1 LVTRVVPD
9 ADLEASTRALAADIA
24 ANAPLSLRTMKAAIN
39 EANGFRNKKP
49 SPELA
54 AQAAATRKSDDLQ
67 EGLRAVF
74 EKRRPVFH
82 GR

>member
-1 LVTRVVPD
+1 
-9 ADLEASTRALAADIA
+9 
-24 ANAPLSLRTMKAAIN
+24 MKAAIN
-39 EANGFRNKKP
+39 EANGFRNPRP
-49 SPELA
+49 SAELS

-74 EKRRPVFH
+74 EKRRAVFR